1 MDLFNSGTL
10 LNDLFRRRMSPE
22 AAAEKYRNLS
32 ADETEF
38 FLLNLQH
45 CSAHGD
51 WEGDF
56 ALYQQYKAELEAYF
70 AKEMDSLTPLLM
82 HSVKVIAK
90 PTGGPLFYDDK
101 RDEEGYRI
109 YSEAIVS
116 DFVYEH
122 LQVPHFVLC
131 TNPHIPFAEV
141 RGGRLQTSVSGGYFR
156 GVPLHAQQ
164 IRRDGTKHRLLK
176 RWGTCGATADGT
188 INASVEVPHWVID
201 DTERE
206 LGFY

>member
-1 MDLFNSGTL
+1 MNPIHTRDLL
-10 LNDLFRRRMSPE
+10 VDLFRRRMSVE
-22 AAAEKYRNLS
+22 AAEAKYEALSVEKK
-32 ADETEF
+32 EF
-38 FLLNLQH
+38 FLLNLLH
-45 CSAHGD
+45 CAEHGD

-70 AKEMDSLTPLLM
+70 AKEMDSLAPSLM

-90 PTGGPLFYDDK
+90 PTGGPLFYGDK

-116 DFVYEH
+116 DIVYEH

-141 RGGRLQTSVSGGYFR
+141 RGDRLQISVSGGYFR
-156 GVPLHAQQ
+156 GVPTDAQQ
-164 IRRDGTKHRLLK
+164 VRREGIKHRLFK
-176 RWGTCGATADGT
+176 RWGTCGATAHGT
-188 INASVEVPHWVID
+188 ISASVEVPHWVID
-201 DTERE
+201 DRDQT